1 MAVTAPVI
9 AAIQTAQQMG
19 RAAGQTSDG
28 RMKVL
33 AGATTALAGKNAA
46 DAVASDPK
54 SGGGVSISI
63 TVGGSKSES
72 KTTQDTSTAAGSK
85 VAAGGNVSIQATGAG
100 QDSTL
105 TVQGSDIKGGGDVS
119 LKADGD
125 LNLLAARNASEMHR
139 SSSSVSGGV
148 GVAVSLNSNG
158 AAFGVTANASASRG
172 KGEGSDVSWTNTH
185 VSAGNTLT
193 LESGGNTNLKG
204 AVIASTDKAVQD
216 GVNSLTTATL
226 TQSEI
231 HNRAEYSASSIGMT
245 LSGGKDVKGGRISPT
260 GAGVGQDSGSASSTT
275 TSGISGIAGNT
286 AVRTGDAETGIAK
299 IFDADKVQKEINAQL
314 QITQA
319 FSQQAGQAVSNY
331 VEKNRSELVA
341 QMKKATTEEERSAVQ
356 GKLDDLKLQE
366 RVMNVLIGAVTG
378 VGTAAVTKEALSTT
392 ADEMRKLM
400 IQDSAKFAGVTD
412 GTTTYDNL
420 SAESAGVRGD
430 GYKVGGTRWDLD
442 GLCGADNA
450 RCKVLRDANDQLI
463 LDANGKTQLALNEKG
478 QVQFDPI
485 AAKMTLDSFLQTD
498 EGKKL
503 AGATGGI
510 QGMKGTLF
518 GVPYEAGSWQDKLIE
533 SFAGT
538 HDLVGGKLSGLYDD
552 QGNATRGRTDAEK
565 VFHETWTMVA
575 IPISAPFAM
584 SEQLPS
590 PVWNAISILL
600 KAAK

>member
-1 MAVTAPVI
+1 
-9 AAIQTAQQMG
+9 
-19 RAAGQTSDG
+19 
-28 RMKVL
+28 
-33 AGATTALAGKNAA
+33 ATGKQV
-46 DAVASDPK
+46 VAN
-54 SGGGVSISI
+54 
-63 TVGGSKSES
+63 VGGDLNIES
-72 KTTQDTSTAAGSK
+72 LQDTSTYHTKDQSIGGSVTVGFGFSGSANFSQQKIDSDFASVTEQSGIKAGDRGFQ
-85 VAAGGNVSIQATGAG
+85 VNV
-100 QDSTL
+100 
-105 TVQGSDIKGGGDVS
+105 
-119 LKADGD
+119 
-125 LNLLAARNASEMHR
+125 H
-139 SSSSVSGGV
+139 
-148 GVAVSLNSNG
+148 
-158 AAFGVTANASASRG
+158 
-172 KGEGSDVSWTNTH
+172 
-185 VSAGNTLT
+185 GNTD
-193 LESGGNTNLKG
+193 LKG

-299 IFDADKVQKEINAQL
+299 IFDADKVQKEINAQM
-314 QITQA
+314 QITLA

-331 VEKNRSELVA
+331 VEKNRGELIA

-366 RVMNVLIGAVTG
+366 RVMNILVGAVTG
-378 VGTAAVTKEALSTT
+378 VGTAAVTKEGLSAA
-392 ADEMRKLM
+392 ADEMRSLM
-400 IQDSAKFAGVTD
+400 IKDSAKFAGVTD

-430 GYKVGGTRWDLD
+430 GHKVGGTRWDLD

-450 RCKVLRDANDQLI
+450 RCKVLRDTNDQPI

-478 QVQFDPI
+478 QVQFNPD
-485 AAKMTLDSFLQTD
+485 AAGVKSLDEFLQTK
-498 EGKKL
+498 EGQKL

-510 QGMKGTLF
+510 QGVKGTLF

-538 HDLVGGKLSGLYDD
+538 HDLIGGKLSGLYDD
-552 QGNATRGRTDAEK
+552 QGNATRGRPASVVKAQD
-565 VFHETWTMVA
+565 TWSATGA
-575 IPISAPFAM
+575 IVTSSPFAM
-584 SEQLPS
+584 AEYLPPS
-590 PVWNAISILL
+590 VWNAISVFL
-600 KAAK
+600 KAAR